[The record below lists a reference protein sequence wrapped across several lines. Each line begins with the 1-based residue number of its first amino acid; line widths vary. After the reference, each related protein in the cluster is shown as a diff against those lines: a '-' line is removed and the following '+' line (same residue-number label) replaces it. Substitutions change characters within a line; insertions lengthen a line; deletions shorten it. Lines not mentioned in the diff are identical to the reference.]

1 MNHDMN
7 HSETDSQEQSGEK
20 NSYKD
25 LYRIVLK
32 CAPSI
37 LKDVENKE
45 VVEKM
50 ETLLVDPYQY
60 YVDNQEALEQN
71 EDEKSPLEE
80 KLKDKNKMQEF
91 QNTIEQ

>member
-1 MNHDMN
+1 
-7 HSETDSQEQSGEK
+7 
-20 NSYKD
+20 
-25 LYRIVLK
+25 VLK

-37 LKDVENKE
+37 LKDVENKL
-45 VVEKM
+45 VAEKM

-80 KLKDKNKMQEF
+80 KLKDKN
-91 QNTIEQ
+91 

>member
-1 MNHDMN
+1 
-7 HSETDSQEQSGEK
+7 
-20 NSYKD
+20 
-25 LYRIVLK
+25 VLK

-37 LKDVENKE
+37 LKDIENKE

-71 EDEKSPLEE
+71 EDEKPPLEE
-80 KLKDKNKMQEF
+80 KLKDKN
-91 QNTIEQ
+91 